1 MRKKFFA
8 GSMVKG
14 AGPITKKV
22 FQSLSPI
29 RKKMLKEGP
38 GLEFKEA
45 IKKHKK
51 LLDKYKNKPL
61 DEDAVK
67 QSYKIFTKGRK

>member
-8 GSMVKG
+8 GMVVKG
-14 AGPITKKV
+14 AAKVIKKV
-22 FQSLSPI
+22 SP
-29 RKKMLKEGP
+29 
-38 GLEFKEA
+38 EFKEA

-51 LLDKYKNKPL
+51 LLDRYKNKPL

-67 QSYKIFTKGRK
+67 QSYKIFTKGKK

>member
-8 GSMVKG
+8 GMIVKG
-14 AGPITKKV
+14 AAKVIKKV
-22 FQSLSPI
+22 SP
-29 RKKMLKEGP
+29 
-38 GLEFKEA
+38 EFKEA

-51 LLDKYKNKPL
+51 LLDRYKNKPL

-67 QSYKIFTKGRK
+67 QSYKIFTKPPAGRR

>member
-8 GSMVKG
+8 GMIVKG
-14 AGPITKKV
+14 VTKVARKV
-22 FQSLSPI
+22 SP
-29 RKKMLKEGP
+29 
-38 GLEFKEA
+38 EFKEA

-67 QSYKIFTKGRK
+67 QSYKIFTKSKK

>member
-8 GSMVKG
+8 GMIVKG
-14 AGPITKKV
+14 AAKVAKKV
-22 FQSLSPI
+22 SP
-29 RKKMLKEGP
+29 
-38 GLEFKEA
+38 EFKEA

-51 LLDKYKNKPL
+51 LLDRYKNKPL

-67 QSYKIFTKGRK
+67 QSYKIFTKGKK

>member
-8 GSMVKG
+8 GMIVKG
-14 AGPITKKV
+14 AAKV
-22 FQSLSPI
+22 I
-29 RKKMLKEGP
+29 RKVSP
-38 GLEFKEA
+38 EFQEA

-51 LLDKYKNKPL
+51 LLDRYKNKPL

-67 QSYKIFTKGRK
+67 QSYKIFTKGKK

>member
-8 GSMVKG
+8 GMIVKG
-14 AGPITKKV
+14 AAKVIKKV
-22 FQSLSPI
+22 SPEFQ
-29 RKKMLKEGP
+29 
-38 GLEFKEA
+38 EA

-51 LLDKYKNKPL
+51 LLDRYKNKPL

-67 QSYKIFTKGRK
+67 QSYKIFTKGKK

>member
-1 MRKKFFA
+1 ML
-8 GSMVKG
+8 VKG
-14 AGPITKKV
+14 AKV
-22 FQSLSPI
+22 VRKVSP
-29 RKKMLKEGP
+29 
-38 GLEFKEA
+38 EFKEA

>member
-1 MRKKFFA
+1 MRKKFLA
-8 GSMVKG
+8 GMLVKG
-14 AGPITKKV
+14 AKV
-22 FQSLSPI
+22 VRKVSP
-29 RKKMLKEGP
+29 
-38 GLEFKEA
+38 EFKEA

>member
-8 GSMVKG
+8 GMIVKG
-14 AGPITKKV
+14 ATKVIKKV
-22 FQSLSPI
+22 SP
-29 RKKMLKEGP
+29 
-38 GLEFKEA
+38 EFKEA

-51 LLDKYKNKPL
+51 LLDRYKNKPL

-67 QSYKIFTKGRK
+67 QSYKIFTKGKK

>member
-8 GSMVKG
+8 GMIVKG
-14 AGPITKKV
+14 ATKVIKKV
-22 FQSLSPI
+22 SP
-29 RKKMLKEGP
+29 
-38 GLEFKEA
+38 EFKEA

-67 QSYKIFTKGRK
+67 QSYKIFTKGKK

>member
-1 MRKKFFA
+1 MRKKFLA
-8 GSMVKG
+8 SMLVKG
-14 AGPITKKV
+14 AKA
-22 FQSLSPI
+22 LSQI

-45 IKKHKK
+45 VKKHKK

-67 QSYKIFTKGRK
+67 KSYKIFTKGRK

>member
-14 AGPITKKV
+14 AGPITKEV
-22 FQSLSPI
+22 FKSLSPI

-45 IKKHKK
+45 VKKHKK